1 MSKEMVVVYSASKD
15 NPEVKKNDD
24 FTQVIHLK
32 GKRILYNKQ
41 KNVVIIGIITIDYH
55 QDVYG
60 MADSLIMG
68 IASDSMLL
76 SNALY
81 DVRTAHIDDF
91 IGGVASFQ
99 TLLQER
105 IAKVTLE
112 DLHSVTRLEDVFLA
126 DFHDC
131 MTWHTDLTDENEMVE
146 AVSREMGYPRWFDL
160 FDSMDGAIET
170 MTMFAKKFIEEKL
183 WFAG

>member
-1 MSKEMVVVYSASKD
+1 MSKDMVVIYSASKD

-76 SNALY
+76 SNELY
-81 DVRTAHIDDF
+81 DVRKAHIDDF

-99 TLLQER
+99 ELLQER

-112 DLHSVTRLEDVFLA
+112 DLHSVR
-126 DFHDC
+126 
-131 MTWHTDLTDENEMVE
+131 
-146 AVSREMGYPRWFDL
+146 
-160 FDSMDGAIET
+160 
-170 MTMFAKKFIEEKL
+170 
-183 WFAG
+183 

>member
-60 MADSLIMG
+60 MADSLSMG

-76 SNALY
+76 SNELY
-81 DVRTAHIDDF
+81 DVRKAHIDDF

-99 TLLQER
+99 ELLQER

-146 AVSREMGYPRWFDL
+146 KVTREMGYPRWFDL
-160 FDSMDGAIET
+160 FASKDDMIKT
-170 MTMFAKKFIEEKL
+170 LTLFAKRFIKEKL
-183 WFAG
+183 WIA